1 MAERNADVPADR
13 RIELRM
19 GINLGDIIRDGR
31 DIYGDGVNIAAR
43 LEALAEPGA
52 VFVSNNVY
60 EHVRDRLSVAFEDLG
75 EQQVK
80 NIARPVHVYR
90 VLDPKLAVAQ
100 DNLGLVYW
108 DQDKPEM
115 AIAEYQTA
123 IQLDPKD
130 ALPHNNLGNIL
141 YSEQGKPEMA
151 ISELKTAIY
160 IDPKLLGS
168 RPKGVRGLQ

>member
-1 MAERNADVPADR
+1 M
-13 RIELRM
+13 
-19 GINLGDIIRDGR
+19 
-31 DIYGDGVNIAAR
+31 
-43 LEALAEPGA
+43 
-52 VFVSNNVY
+52 
-60 EHVRDRLSVAFEDLG
+60 
-75 EQQVK
+75 
-80 NIARPVHVYR
+80 HVYR

-123 IQLDPKD
+123 IQLD